1 MPELNRFLL
10 AVANLPLALPAT
22 KTNVGVYVDSQ
33 FTMPV
38 HISAQPLLLMSLK
51 DMIIL
56 GIDPGT
62 NIMGFGLI
70 RVNNQ
75 AMELIQL

>member
-1 MPELNRFLL
+1 MPEFEQILTQ

-38 HISAQPLLLMSLK
+38 HISAQPL
-51 DMIIL
+51 
-56 GIDPGT
+56 
-62 NIMGFGLI
+62 
-70 RVNNQ
+70 
-75 AMELIQL
+75 